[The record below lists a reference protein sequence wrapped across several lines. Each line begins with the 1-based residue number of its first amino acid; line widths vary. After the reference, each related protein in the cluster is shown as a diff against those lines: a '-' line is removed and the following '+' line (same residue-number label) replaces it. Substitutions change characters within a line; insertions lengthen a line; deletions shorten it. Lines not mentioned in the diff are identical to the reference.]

1 MDWFS
6 YRVNNISRK
15 LNLGT
20 MTRLLFS
27 VCLLFFFLFVCSFL
41 LLLSFCSL
49 LLKPQGVHT
58 ICLCDRFLFIVNALD
73 LLFAS

>member
-27 VCLLFFFLFVCSFL
+27 VCLLLFFFVCLFVF
-41 LLLSFCSL
+41 
-49 LLKPQGVHT
+49 VVV
-58 ICLCDRFLFIVNALD
+58 IVLFVVVETTGRPHN
-73 LLFAS
+73 LFV

>member
-20 MTRLLFS
+20 MSRLLFS
-27 VCLLFFFLFVCSFL
+27 VCLLFFFFVCLFVFL
-41 LLLSFCSL
+41 
-49 LLKPQGVHT
+49 VV
-58 ICLCDRFLFIVNALD
+58 IVLFVVVETTGRPHN
-73 LLFAS
+73 LFV

>member
-27 VCLLFFFLFVCSFL
+27 VCLLFFFFVCLFVF
-41 LLLSFCSL
+41 
-49 LLKPQGVHT
+49 VVV
-58 ICLCDRFLFIVNALD
+58 IVLFVVVETTGRPHN
-73 LLFAS
+73 LFV

>member
-27 VCLLFFFLFVCSFL
+27 VCLLLFVFFFVCLFVFVVVTV
-41 LLLSFCSL
+41 LSVVVETTGR
-49 LLKPQGVHT
+49 PHN
-58 ICLCDRFLFIVNALD
+58 LFV
-73 LLFAS
+73 

>member
-27 VCLLFFFLFVCSFL
+27 VCLLLLFFFVCLFVF
-41 LLLSFCSL
+41 
-49 LLKPQGVHT
+49 VVV
-58 ICLCDRFLFIVNALD
+58 IVLFVVVETTGRLHN
-73 LLFAS
+73 LFV

>member
-27 VCLLFFFLFVCSFL
+27 VCLLLLLFFFVCLFVF
-41 LLLSFCSL
+41 
-49 LLKPQGVHT
+49 VVV
-58 ICLCDRFLFIVNALD
+58 IVLFVVVETTGRPHN
-73 LLFAS
+73 LFV

>member
-27 VCLLFFFLFVCSFL
+27 VCLLLFFFFVCLFVF
-41 LLLSFCSL
+41 
-49 LLKPQGVHT
+49 VVV
-58 ICLCDRFLFIVNALD
+58 IVLFVVVETTGRPHN
-73 LLFAS
+73 LFV

>member
-27 VCLLFFFLFVCSFL
+27 VCLLL
-41 LLLSFCSL
+41 LLLFFF
-49 LLKPQGVHT
+49 V
-58 ICLCDRFLFIVNALD
+58 CLFVFVVVIVLSVVVETTGRPHNLFV
-73 LLFAS
+73 

>member
-27 VCLLFFFLFVCSFL
+27 VCLLLLLFFFVCLFVFVVVIV
-41 LLLSFCSL
+41 LSVVVETTGR
-49 LLKPQGVHT
+49 PHN
-58 ICLCDRFLFIVNALD
+58 LFV
-73 LLFAS
+73 

>member
-6 YRVNNISRK
+6 YIVNNISRK

-27 VCLLFFFLFVCSFL
+27 VCLLFFFFVCLFVF
-41 LLLSFCSL
+41 
-49 LLKPQGVHT
+49 VVV
-58 ICLCDRFLFIVNALD
+58 IV
-73 LLFAS
+73 LFAVVETTGRPLNLFV

>member
-27 VCLLFFFLFVCSFL
+27 VCLLVFFVCLFVF
-41 LLLSFCSL
+41 
-49 LLKPQGVHT
+49 VVV
-58 ICLCDRFLFIVNALD
+58 IVLFVVVETTGRPHNM
-73 LLFAS
+73 FV

>member
-27 VCLLFFFLFVCSFL
+27 VCLLLLFFFFVCLFVFVVVIV
-41 LLLSFCSL
+41 LSVVVETTGR
-49 LLKPQGVHT
+49 PHN
-58 ICLCDRFLFIVNALD
+58 LFE
-73 LLFAS
+73 